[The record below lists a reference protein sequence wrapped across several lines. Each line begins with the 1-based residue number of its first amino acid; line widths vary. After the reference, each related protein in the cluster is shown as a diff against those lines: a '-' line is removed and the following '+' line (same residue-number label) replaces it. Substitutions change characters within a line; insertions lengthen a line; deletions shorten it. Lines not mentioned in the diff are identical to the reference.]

1 MSSDRLPPGGPERRS
16 AAARTV
22 GVGVLCALGLVL
34 VGAAA
39 TEGDL
44 FRQVKV
50 DVFDQD
56 WPAVLRGCEEILKH
70 HPAGEPAV
78 QASFYRARAL
88 TRIPGREAEG
98 LEAFRNFLAGF
109 PQEKVMVEEAW
120 GAIFSTACRP
130 RAASRAACSA
140 ALREG
145 LADPSPYV
153 STLAAIRASDTGDQA
168 LRPRALAILKKA
180 YATQTEPEVQNEILI
195 AILKIDPKQVP
206 QTDPS
211 GPPSPPRKPS
221 AAKSPSLIRMT
232 VYNKIEKRFDLKVN
246 LPVAFARMLVDA
258 LDEQDRQD
266 MRREARQQGIDLD
279 DIFKAIEKAGA
290 GKLLEVDG
298 EESHIEIWIE

>member
-1 MSSDRLPPGGPERRS
+1 MSSDRPSSGGPARRS
-16 AAARTV
+16 AAARAL
-22 GVGVLCALGLVL
+22 GAGVLCVLGLVL
-34 VGAAA
+34 SGAVA

-70 HPAGEPAV
+70 HPAGAPAA

-98 LEAFRNFLAGF
+98 LEAFRNFVAGF

-120 GAIFSTACRP
+120 GAIFSTACLP

-145 LADPSPYV
+145 IADLSPYV

-180 YATQTEPEVQNEILI
+180 YA
-195 AILKIDPKQVP
+195 AR
-206 QTDPS
+206 PS
-211 GPPSPPRKPS
+211 
-221 AAKSPSLIRMT
+221 
-232 VYNKIEKRFDLKVN
+232 
-246 LPVAFARMLVDA
+246 
-258 LDEQDRQD
+258 
-266 MRREARQQGIDLD
+266 RRSRTR
-279 DIFKAIEKAGA
+279 
-290 GKLLEVDG
+290 
-298 EESHIEIWIE
+298 S